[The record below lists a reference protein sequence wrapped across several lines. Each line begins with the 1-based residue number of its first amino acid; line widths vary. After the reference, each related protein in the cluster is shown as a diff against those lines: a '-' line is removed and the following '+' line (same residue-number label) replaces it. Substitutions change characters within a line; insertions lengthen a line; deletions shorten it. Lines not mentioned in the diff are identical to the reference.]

1 MRIAVDAMGGD
12 HAPEAPVQGS
22 LLAMPQCPA
31 ELLLIGNEKQLPEI
45 LGRSTDTSSIRVVHA
60 SEVIGMGEAG
70 PVAIRK
76 KRGASLSVAMRL
88 LAEGEVDAVV
98 SAGNSAAIVAMAKHV
113 VGLIPG
119 LRRPAMAVPLPTPH
133 GKVLLIDAGAQ
144 AEANTIHLAHSAA
157 LANVYLKVTQGLEHP
172 RIGLLNIGQEPSK
185 GIRVIRRAFALLE
198 RSSLRFI
205 GNVEPQ
211 DLFTNRTDAA
221 VCDGFVGNLLL
232 KMYEGLIETLS
243 QFLEANVDDRERSAS
258 EGLRQL
264 LQRFQGSF
272 DYQNVGGA
280 ALLGVR
286 KTVVV
291 AHGRSR
297 AKAIAS
303 AILLASQLAGDRVCE
318 RISTELEKDGVL
330 INLKHDNTALMLEQ
344 LRSKW
349 GFTQKQSLEVRTRKS
364 VDKTEE

>member
-22 LLAMPQCPA
+22 LLAMPQCSA

-45 LGRSTDTSSIRVVHA
+45 LGHATDTSSIRIVHA
-60 SEVIGMGEAG
+60 PEAIGMGEAG

-98 SAGNSAAIVAMAKHV
+98 SAGNTAAIVATAKHL

-119 LRRPAMAVPLPTPH
+119 LRRPAMAVALPTPK

-144 AEANTIHLAHSAA
+144 AEANTIHLAQSAA
-157 LANVYLKVTQGLEHP
+157 LASLYLKVTQDLDRP
-172 RIGLLNIGQEPSK
+172 RVGLLNIGQEPSK
-185 GIRVIRRAFALLE
+185 GIRVVQRAFALLE
-198 RSSLRFI
+198 RSRLHFI

-211 DLFTNRTDAA
+211 DLFADRADVAL
-221 VCDGFVGNLLL
+221 CDGFVGNLLL
-232 KMYEGLIETLS
+232 KMYEGLWETLLH
-243 QFLEANVDDRERSAS
+243 FLETNVDDREQSVG
-258 EGLRQL
+258 EGLRSL
-264 LQRFQGSF
+264 LQRFQGSY

-280 ALLGVR
+280 PLLGVQ

-291 AHGRSR
+291 AHGRSP
-297 AKAIAS
+297 AKAIAN
-303 AILLASQLAGDRVCE
+303 AILLASQLTRDRVYE
-318 RISTELEKDGVL
+318 RLAAELEKDDMLVDLRHG
-330 INLKHDNTALMLEQ
+330 NTTLMLEQ

-349 GFTQKQSLEVRTRKS
+349 GFAQKQSQDS
-364 VDKTEE
+364 